1 MNMHMRMYAYGPTR
15 RAAAVPTP
23 TFHAGTEVFSGA
35 MNSGVM
41 YLNATTLGRELPAM
55 LGYAVERRFRFLAL
69 DQTWLAEWF
78 APDLPAHKARRASSP
93 GWQAGRRR
101 VLPPSPRTPTLYLC
115 RRSPRSPGVHLAPFA
130 ICVARALGEA
140 GSSARHASSISTST
154 LRTDHAGAGRRR
166 VQRARL
172 RPPRAAQGRP
182 PPRGPRRR
190 ATAHLALA
198 RVQASGRGV
207 LAGGDAARQLAGPR
221 VARHQGAV
229 PPRALPVEAG
239 PRKRL
244 PLLWAD

>member
-1 MNMHMRMYAYGPTR
+1 MNMHMRMYTYGPTR

-93 GWQAGRRR
+93 GWQAGCRR

-140 GSSARHASSISTST
+140 GSSARHASSISAST

-182 PPRGPRRR
+182 RPRGPRRR

-198 RVQASGRGV
+198 RVQAAGRGV